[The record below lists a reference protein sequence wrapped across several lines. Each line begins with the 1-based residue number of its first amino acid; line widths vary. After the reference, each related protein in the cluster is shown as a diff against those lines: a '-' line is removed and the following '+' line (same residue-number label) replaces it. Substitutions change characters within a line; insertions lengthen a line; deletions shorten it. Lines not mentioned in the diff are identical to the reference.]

1 MEPSMQASLSA
12 ITTKNQL
19 LTNNLAKANIL
30 PKSIASKASD
40 DVSIGVLT
48 PEKTQAILNR
58 EIADKLKERF
68 KEEGIELKGLN
79 ADDYTPEKVS
89 ERILGFV
96 SGRILAGG
104 DNEQQNELLAQAR
117 EGIEKGFAE
126 ARDIL
131 DSLDVLNGKVKSDAD
146 STYDLIQQGLDRLD
160 QKINA
165 KDEALEGKTEQA
177 LNKNVQEASIENSYA
192 RSESTQVSITT
203 AEGDKILIDLFK
215 EQSAQL
221 EQHYRQNKE
230 GSSYSQSQSFSA
242 STGVNYQV
250 DGDLDENEQKAIDDL
265 LKNITQV
272 SNQFFSGDT
281 QQAFKTAMEM
291 NFDSKELTRFSL
303 NLSYQESRQTAIS
316 TYSSY
321 QPKSLPQSEQA
332 STQNGLKEMST
343 FIKQLD
349 QLFDNPIAKNNF
361 LDGANGIA
369 DLLKGVNQLLESDD
383 MKQLEKGSTELLD
396 SLVAELQQ
404 LHSKPA

>member
-1 MEPSMQASLSA
+1 MEPNMQASLSA

-30 PKSIASKASD
+30 PKSIANKASD

-48 PEKTQAILNR
+48 PEKTQAIVNR

-104 DNEQQNELLAQAR
+104 DNEQQNKLLTQAR

-146 STYDLIQQGLDRLD
+146 STYKLIQQGLDRLD
-160 QKINA
+160 QKINGQDEA
-165 KDEALEGKTEQA
+165 PKDETEQA
-177 LNKNVQEASIENSYA
+177 KNKNVQEASIENSYA

-203 AEGDKILIDLFK
+203 ADGDKILIDLFK
-215 EQSAQL
+215 EQSAQS
-221 EQHYRQNKE
+221 EQYYRQNKE

-242 STGVNYQV
+242 STGISYQV
-250 DGDLDENEQKAIDDL
+250 DGNLDKDEQKAIDDL
-265 LKNITQV
+265 LKNIAQV

-281 QQAFKTAMEM
+281 QQAFKTATEM

-321 QPKSLPQSEQA
+321 QPNTLPQSEQA
-332 STQNGLKEMST
+332 NTQNGLKEIST

-361 LDGANGIA
+361 ADGTQGIA

-396 SLVAELQQ
+396 SLVAELKQ